1 MDQPHEVDRELQ
13 GSLALYLQSLTD
25 NSRHVRKAAVQL
37 LSSALAH
44 KYRLV
49 QECLED
55 ILPKLYDQTEKRQE
69 LIRVL
74 DFGPFKH
81 RIDDGIE
88 LRKATFECMTL
99 LLDVALPRV
108 NIQEFLPH
116 LQRGLADE
124 NDIKLLCYPMLIKLC
139 SVAEGEVL
147 SSIDKIVEPLQKAL
161 TKVVPSDAVK
171 HEVHHTPY
179 LFLTLVPFVHP
190 VQKERH
196 QELVISC
203 LRAVE
208 VLNSIEGIAVQ
219 RGFKRMMDSVVKRG
233 DNKAL
238 FQQIQKERS
247 AASEERKTSQDT
259 ANLFSVLHRGLSG
272 SMSL

>member
-1 MDQPHEVDRELQ
+1 M
-13 GSLALYLQSLTD
+13 
-25 NSRHVRKAAVQL
+25 QL

-147 SSIDKIVEPLQKAL
+147 SCIDKIVEPLQKAL

-171 HEVHHTPY
+171 HEVGHTLR
-179 LFLTLVPFVHP
+179 LFLTLNAFRAPCA
-190 VQKERH
+190 ERTAPG
-196 QELVISC
+196 IS
-203 LRAVE
+203 
-208 VLNSIEGIAVQ
+208 
-219 RGFKRMMDSVVKRG
+219 
-233 DNKAL
+233 
-238 FQQIQKERS
+238 
-247 AASEERKTSQDT
+247 
-259 ANLFSVLHRGLSG
+259 H
-272 SMSL
+272 